1 MSSAAPTAYA
11 TPAEILSRRRQAIL
25 DGDAEGFAALFTADA
40 VIEVP
45 FAGSPDAPVR
55 MEGRQTI
62 LDYARRVMASPLRLE
77 DFEVTALY
85 HTQDSDVL
93 VVEVRTRGTVGAT
106 GRAFTVASVQILHF
120 RDGLI
125 ALFRD
130 YADPRVAEEV
140 LADLDH
146 APAA

>member
-1 MSSAAPTAYA
+1 MSSAVSTTFA
-11 TPAEILSRRRQAIL
+11 TPADILSRRRQTIL
-25 DGDAEGFAALFTADA
+25 DGDADGFAALFTPDA

-45 FAGSPDAPVR
+45 FAGSPDAPMR
-55 MEGRQTI
+55 MEGRETI

-77 DFEVTALY
+77 DFEITALHY
-85 HTQDSDVL
+85 TQDPDVL

-106 GRAFTVASVQILHF
+106 GKAFSVTSVQILHF

-130 YADPRVAEEV
+130 YADPRIADEV

-146 APAA
+146 APAS

>member
-1 MSSAAPTAYA
+1 MSSAAPAAYA
-11 TPAEILSRRRQAIL
+11 TPAEILSRRRRAIL

-55 MEGRQTI
+55 MEGRQRI
-62 LDYARRVMASPLRLE
+62 LDYARRVMASPLHLE
-77 DFEVTALY
+77 DFEVTALH

-93 VVEVRTRGTVGAT
+93 VVEMRTRGTVGAT
-106 GRAFTVASVQILHF
+106 GRAFTVTSVQILHF

-130 YADPRVAEEV
+130 YADPRVAEEA

-146 APAA
+146 APSS